1 MSNDPVYKKDETTFS
16 PEESLQLIQSMISKT
31 KGAVADDSFY
41 FLMWGWLV
49 FSCCLGEFI
58 LKLYFQYPY
67 HYAVWWLMPLGGVIS
82 VIYGSR
88 QSKIQQMKTF
98 VEESVDFLWIG
109 LALAFVALVSINIA
123 SDQWQHAFTYFI
135 LLYAIGT
142 FITGKLI
149 RFRPLVTGGLI
160 NFVLAI
166 IASKYNFDYQLLIG
180 ALAILISYI
189 IPGHLL
195 RSRYQKQKRLS

>member
-1 MSNDPVYKKDETTFS
+1 
-16 PEESLQLIQSMISKT
+16 
-31 KGAVADDSFY
+31 
-41 FLMWGWLV
+41 
-49 FSCCLGEFI
+49 
-58 LKLYFQYPY
+58 
-67 HYAVWWLMPLGGVIS
+67 MPLGGVVS
-82 VIYGSR
+82 VIYGSL

-123 SDQWQHAFTYFI
+123 SGQWQHAFTYFI

-149 RFRPLVTGGLI
+149 RFRPLITGGLI
-160 NFVLAI
+160 NFILAI
-166 IASKYNFDYQLLIG
+166 IASKYDFDYQLLIG